1 MARMVDD
8 GPFGMAPNGLVAAVA
23 RVASG
28 MPPQESLM
36 AMAVEQYVPNGSDRD
51 LRSILDNIPN
61 AVSVKGLDRCYR
73 LVNQAFE
80 LHFGLRSG
88 TVGGL
93 RDEAVLPPGMLVEE
107 RTSDERVLS
116 TGEPVEREELACQN
130 GEDRV
135 FLSVKFGLRDET
147 GTVCG
152 ICTVLT
158 DITERRL
165 RDEERR
171 DRAHWA
177 DRIHQ
182 AVTQD
187 RLVLHGQPI
196 IDLADNRMTQAEL
209 LVRMI
214 DREGS
219 PVLIAP
225 GQFLPPAE
233 RFDLVAPIDMW
244 VVARALQLAKRHRV
258 EINLSGRTISAPE
271 QAAEIER
278 LVAVSGAPPRNII
291 FEITE
296 TAVVANLAAV
306 RSFAERLRAAGC
318 SFALDDFGVGFGSF
332 TYLKHLPV
340 DYLKIDIEFVRNLV
354 RDDTDRH
361 VVHAMVA
368 VANGF
373 GIRTIAEGVED
384 HATLELLRS
393 MGVDFAQGFWTGRPA
408 PIDELW
414 PQNPTDRRPRS
425 P

>member
-1 MARMVDD
+1 
-8 GPFGMAPNGLVAAVA
+8 
-23 RVASG
+23 
-28 MPPQESLM
+28 
-36 AMAVEQYVPNGSDRD
+36 
-51 LRSILDNIPN
+51 
-61 AVSVKGLDRCYR
+61 
-73 LVNQAFE
+73 
-80 LHFGLRSG
+80 
-88 TVGGL
+88 
-93 RDEAVLPPGMLVEE
+93 
-107 RTSDERVLS
+107 
-116 TGEPVEREELACQN
+116 
-130 GEDRV
+130 
-135 FLSVKFGLRDET
+135 
-147 GTVCG
+147 
-152 ICTVLT
+152 LT

-373 GIRTIAEGVED
+373 GIKTIAEGVED